1 MRTLGLMT
9 LGARRRWRA
18 SLPLYTVVAAGED
31 QGLQSS
37 LAHPFRNSSQ
47 VRQNEV
53 SHVPINATDRAILA
67 VLFSGIG
74 LALFQFFSNRSLWFD
89 EAMLAIS
96 IVHRG
101 FDGLLQPLEL
111 NQVAPIL
118 FLQLEKI
125 FFLASPHSDLALRIF
140 PLTAWLL
147 SVILFSRIARSM
159 LPGRYAIFAVTLVV
173 FNPTLLRY
181 SGEVKQYSS
190 DVLLATSIAYL
201 SLGYSGRARPFLLGL
216 AGVLWGF
223 SVQHRAYRPALL
235 RAVPIP

>member
-1 MRTLGLMT
+1 MARFMT
-9 LGARRRWRA
+9 R
-18 SLPLYTVVAAGED
+18 V
-31 QGLQSS
+31 QSYRS
-37 LAHPFRNSSQ
+37 SHPFRNSSQ
-47 VRQNEV
+47 MRQNEI
-53 SHVPINATDRAILA
+53 SHLPNNATDRAILA

-74 LALFQFFSNRSLWFD
+74 LALFQLLSNRSLWLD

-96 IVHRG
+96 IVHRD
-101 FDGLLQPLEL
+101 FFGLLQPLEL

-125 FFLASPHSDLALRIF
+125 FFLALPHSDLALRIF

-190 DVLLATSIAYL
+190 DVLLATSIAVPL
-201 SLGYSGRARPFLLGL
+201 SCLHRSGPAIPVGTGWSTGCFCPTSRLSSCFAARCSCSLNSVPPNKEEHG
-216 AGVLWGF
+216 AG
-223 SVQHRAYRPALL
+223 
-235 RAVPIP
+235 